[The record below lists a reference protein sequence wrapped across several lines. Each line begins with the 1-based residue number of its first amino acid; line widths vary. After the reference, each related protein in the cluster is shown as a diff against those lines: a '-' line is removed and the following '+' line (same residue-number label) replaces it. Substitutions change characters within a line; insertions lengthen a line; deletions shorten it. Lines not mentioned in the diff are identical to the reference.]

1 MLPDFIQKQMLLER
15 EVHGSVQLS
24 QIETE
29 RLLAYLVKEELK
41 KRQGYDIKKFSAVTH
56 FFGYQGRCSFPS
68 RYDCSLASTSGFVA
82 GYLLKQ
88 GMTGMAAAVHGSMEQ
103 DVNKWRVGGVP
114 IISMTQPRANA
125 SYGPNYLVVRSEEV

>member
-1 MLPDFIQKQMLLER
+1 MLLER

-41 KRQGYDIKKFSAVTH
+41 KRKDYEIKKFSSVTH
-56 FFGYQGRCSFPS
+56 FFGYQGRCAFPS

-88 GMTGMAAAVHGSMEQ
+88 GLTAMAVTAYGTMQA
-103 DVNKWRVGGVP
+103 DVNKWTVGGVP
-114 IISMTQPRANA
+114 IVAMTEPYGNA
-125 SYGPNYLVVRSEEV
+125 AYGPNYLAVRSEEV